1 MTSTESTVK
10 ASKKDKVLITTE
22 IISFSRLIAD
32 LLPAHVSSSLNSYL
46 EIVCD
51 AIGNAGGEY
60 EFHGDIVFGY
70 FEPSQ
75 SDAAIEAA
83 FIIHTE
89 LKEARKKAQK
99 ESPMRT
105 IYPAIVITRGDLIES
120 QVGIKGKYQREYVGG
135 ARGIA
140 GKLRRYIPRLN
151 TQFLVTAPVLESS
164 EMDWNARKVI
174 QYKGRAMSDYL
185 DIFTIDY
192 GVTSR
197 VKDGEMINAEIDR
210 YITANASMMQ
220 SSSS

>member
-1 MTSTESTVK
+1 
-10 ASKKDKVLITTE
+10 
-22 IISFSRLIAD
+22 
-32 LLPAHVSSSLNSYL
+32 
-46 EIVCD
+46 
-51 AIGNAGGEY
+51 
-60 EFHGDIVFGY
+60 
-70 FEPSQ
+70 
-75 SDAAIEAA
+75 
-83 FIIHTE
+83 
-89 LKEARKKAQK
+89 
-99 ESPMRT
+99 MRT

-135 ARGIA
+135 ARVSQVNCVDTF
-140 GKLRRYIPRLN
+140 P
-151 TQFLVTAPVLESS
+151 TEHPVFVTAPVLESS

-210 YITANASMMQ
+210 YNTNASMMQ